1 MNFLKQK
8 VFEINISGINVSKD
22 FAHHFGNSTF
32 NDIENIVKQYFI
44 SLDMKKKNPECLK
57 SLYAQ

>member
-1 MNFLKQK
+1 
-8 VFEINISGINVSKD
+8 VVEINISGINVSKD